1 MYNEF
6 STANIQVDK
15 DFSAKLSGYGC
26 AGQTPEAE
34 TSNNSAVSINEFSEL
49 QTLKS
54 LRFLTQVCV
63 LLSRRLRISL

>member
-26 AGQTPEAE
+26 VGHIPEEEIPSSSSVSSDFKVFLPIQYIAE
-34 TSNNSAVSINEFSEL
+34 NDENICNNNIRWCLFRA
-49 QTLKS
+49 
-54 LRFLTQVCV
+54 
-63 LLSRRLRISL
+63 